1 MSEEFSDD
9 FVVEDEEESS
19 RPFLIAAGSLIL
31 IFIIIS
37 GVLLGFIL
45 TRQKDQSDEVSAR
58 EATNEAILASN
69 ALVQQTA
76 DAMAVEAEIAA
87 AEATEKANATEE
99 PEVILPSATPEL
111 VPTRDVSS
119 GAVDPDNPAAGSGE
133 DPGNGAGDGV
143 GDGAGNN
150 TGDGVGDG
158 TGDGV
163 SDGTGDGVGDGV
175 GDGSG
180 DSTTAG
186 DALATPTLAPVVPE
200 AGELPQTGLSVFG
213 VAIAVLGMLGL
224 LVVARRLRTT

>member
-9 FVVEDEEESS
+9 FVVEDEEESG

-45 TRQKDQSDEVSAR
+45 TRQKDQSDEVGAR

-76 DAMAVEAEIAA
+76 DAMAAEAEMAA
-87 AEATEKANATEE
+87 AEATAKANAPEE
-99 PEVILPSATPEL
+99 PEEVLPSATPEL

-119 GAVDPDNPAAGSGE
+119 GAVDPDNPASGSGE
-133 DPGNGAGDGV
+133 DAG
-143 GDGAGNN
+143 
-150 TGDGVGDG
+150 
-158 TGDGV
+158 
-163 SDGTGDGVGDGV
+163 DGTGDGVGDGSGNNTGDSAGDGTGDSAGDGTGDSA

-180 DSTTAG
+180 DGTTAG
-186 DALATPTLAPVVPE
+186 DALATPTLALVVPE

-213 VAIAVLGMLGL
+213 VAIAVLGMLSL